1 MTGSSG
7 GPPRRPPGGPRLP
20 RVGDE
25 RLRALRLRAQRLTG
39 RRPRDVA
46 EVVRAVG
53 GLQAQDTPASRL
65 AVRPRG
71 TGLDEAAVR
80 RACNQDRSVV
90 RTWAMR
96 GTLHLVT
103 AEDAGWLVG
112 LLGPVFAA
120 ADRRRRLQ
128 LGLDDGLCERALEA
142 LPAVLAAGP
151 LSRADLVRGLAAE
164 GVRVDPD
171 GQAPAHLVAH
181 AALRGL
187 VCRGPDLD
195 GDQASYVLLE
205 DWVGARRGGPPE
217 DRGGPRMDQAGRA
230 LDPDDAL
237 AELARRYLGGHGPA
251 GPEDLAA
258 WSGLPVGRARRAF
271 ELAAGELREVEW
283 AGRRLWTLAGAAT
296 TRSRAG
302 EPVVRLLGRF
312 DDYLLGW
319 RGRDLVLDPRFAR
332 RIQAG
337 GWVHP
342 ALVVDGRVAG
352 TWRARRA
359 GGRLDITVEPFSGDL
374 PRGTGPALEAEAA
387 DLGRFLAVE
396 TRLVL

>member
-1 MTGSSG
+1 M
-7 GPPRRPPGGPRLP
+7 
-20 RVGDE
+20 
-25 RLRALRLRAQRLTG
+25 RAQRLTG
-39 RRPRDVA
+39 RRPREVA

-65 AVRPRG
+65 AVRPRSA
-71 TGLDEAAVR
+71 GLDEAAVR

-96 GTLHLVT
+96 GTLHLVA
-103 AEDAGWLVG
+103 AEDAGWLVA

-128 LGLDDGLCERALEA
+128 LGLDDRLCERALEA
-142 LPAVLAAGP
+142 LPAVLAGGP
-151 LSRADLVRGLAAE
+151 LSRADLVRGLAAQ
-164 GVRVDPD
+164 GVRIDPD
-171 GQAPAHLVAH
+171 GQAPAHLVGY
-181 AALRGL
+181 AAMRGL

-205 DWVGARRGGPPE
+205 DWLAPQDGHP
-217 DRGGPRMDQAGRA
+217 GRQV

-251 GPEDLAA
+251 GPDDLAA

-271 ELAAGELREVEW
+271 ELVAGELREVEG
-283 AGRRLWTLAGAAT
+283 AGRRLWTVAGAVT
-296 TRSRAG
+296 TRSRAAG
-302 EPVVRLLGRF
+302 PVVRLLGRF

-319 RGRDLVLDPRFAR
+319 RDRDLVLDPRFAR
-332 RIQAG
+332 RVQAG

-342 ALVVDGRVAG
+342 ALVVDGRVVG
-352 TWRARRA
+352 TWRAGRA
-359 GGRLDITVEPFSGDL
+359 GRRLGITVAPFTGRL

-387 DLGRFLAVE
+387 DLGRFLGVE
-396 TRLVL
+396 TRLVP

>member
-1 MTGSSG
+1 MTGRSTG
-7 GPPRRPPGGPRLP
+7 GPPRL
-20 RVGDE
+20 GDD
-25 RLRALRLRAQRLTG
+25 RLRRLRMRAQRLTG
-39 RRPRDVA
+39 GRPREVA
-46 EVVRAVG
+46 EVVRAVL

-65 AVRPRG
+65 AVRPRS

-96 GTLHLVT
+96 GTLHLVA

-142 LPAVLAAGP
+142 LPALLYTSP
-151 LSRADLVRGLAAE
+151 LPRADGVRGLAAG
-164 GVRVDPD
+164 GVGVDPE
-171 GQAPAHLVAH
+171 GKSPAHLVAY

-205 DWVGARRGGPPE
+205 DWVGAT
-217 DRGGPRMDQAGRA
+217 RA
-230 LDPDDAL
+230 SDPDDAL

-283 AGRRLWTLAGAAT
+283 DGRRLWTPAGAT
-296 TRSRAG
+296 TPRSRAG

-319 RGRDLVLDPRFAR
+319 RDRDLILDPAFAR

-337 GWVHP
+337 GGWIHP
-342 ALVVDGRVAG
+342 AVVADGRVAG
-352 TWRARRA
+352 TWRARRT
-359 GGRLDITVEPFSGDL
+359 GDRLEVTVEPFAGRL
-374 PRGTGPALEAEAA
+374 PRGTGPALEAETA
-387 DLGRFLAVE
+387 DLGRFLGLEASLGVDG
-396 TRLVL
+396 R

>member
-1 MTGSSG
+1 VAQITGDDL
-7 GPPRRPPGGPRLP
+7 R
-20 RVGDE
+20 
-25 RLRALRLRAQRLTG
+25 RLRMRAQRLTG
-39 RRPRDVA
+39 RRPRTVA

-96 GTLHLVT
+96 GTLHMVA
-103 AEDAGWLVG
+103 AEDVGWLVG

-128 LGLDDGLCERALEA
+128 LGLDDDLCQRALAA

-164 GVRVDPD
+164 GVRIDPS
-171 GQAPAHLVAH
+171 GQAPAHLVGY

-205 DWVGARRGGPPE
+205 DWVGPGQTGPVDRPRG
-217 DRGGPRMDQAGRA
+217 
-230 LDPDDAL
+230 PDDAL

-271 ELAAGELREVEW
+271 ELVAGELRELEVD
-283 AGRRLWTLAGAAT
+283 GRRLWAPADAPAARSPAGD
-296 TRSRAG
+296 
-302 EPVVRLLGRF
+302 PVVRLLGRF

-319 RGRDLVLDPRFAR
+319 RGRDLVLDERFAR
-332 RIQAG
+332 RVAAG

-342 ALVVDGRVAG
+342 VVVVDGRVAG
-352 TWRARRA
+352 TWRAGRA
-359 GGRLDITVEPFSGDL
+359 GGRLEVAVEPFAGRL
-374 PRGTGPALEAEAA
+374 PRGAGPGLEAEAA

-396 TRLVL
+396 ARLGVGGR

>member
-1 MTGSSG
+1 VTGRSTG
-7 GPPRRPPGGPRLP
+7 GPPRL
-20 RVGDE
+20 GDD
-25 RLRALRLRAQRLTG
+25 RLRRLRMRAQRLTG
-39 RRPRDVA
+39 GRPREVA
-46 EVVRAVG
+46 EVVRAVL

-65 AVRPRG
+65 AVRPRS

-96 GTLHLVT
+96 GTLHLV
-103 AEDAGWLVG
+103 AAGDAGWLVT

-142 LPAVLAAGP
+142 LPAVLADGP

-164 GVRVDPD
+164 GIKVDPS
-171 GQAPAHLVAH
+171 GQAPAHLVGY

-205 DWVGARRGGPPE
+205 SWVGARRPLG
-217 DRGGPRMDQAGRA
+217 
-230 LDPDDAL
+230 PDDAL
-237 AELARRYLGGHGPA
+237 AELARRYLAGHGPA

-271 ELAAGELREVEW
+271 ELVAGELREVQGD
-283 AGRRLWTLAGAAT
+283 GRRLWAPAGAGTA
-296 TRSRAG
+296 RSRAG

-319 RGRDLVLDPRFAR
+319 RDRDLVLDPRFAR
-332 RIQAG
+332 QIQAG
-337 GWVHP
+337 GGWIHP
-342 ALVVDGRVAG
+342 AVVVDGRVAG

-359 GGRLDITVEPFSGDL
+359 GGRLEVTVTPFSGRL
-374 PRGTGPALEAEAA
+374 PGGTRPALEAEAA
-387 DLGRFLAVE
+387 DLGRFLGVE
-396 TRLVL
+396 TRLLGLDGR